1 MKKIK
6 FLTGDRSKTQIQ
18 TLDISIDRTINWNN
32 IKQQKDLRFTTIDYL
47 EIIESLIIEI
57 NSAHINQAQGTP
69 LTIGLLVSQVLI
81 ASQYLN
87 RDRNSGKRRA

>member
-32 IKQQKDLRFTTIDYL
+32 IKQQKDLRFTTIDDL
-47 EIIESLIIEI
+47 EIIESIIIER
-57 NSAHINQAQGTP
+57 NSAHINQAQGTH
-69 LTIGLLVSQVLI
+69 LTIGLLVSLI
-81 ASQYLN
+81 GTDSFTIF
-87 RDRNSGKRRA
+87 G